1 MCIISS
7 EFTSQGKGKNLILLK
22 LHADFLRDLWLRG
35 AAKTHS
41 ALVAVQGFIQE
52 KFSIVVYPGKS
63 SVFQFRYLNL
73 ATQTN
78 LSISIYVSSIYV
90 LI

>member
-1 MCIISS
+1 MHNIKGVH
-7 EFTSQGKGKNLILLK
+7 EPKGKGKNLILLK

-52 KFSIVVYPGKS
+52 KFSTVVYPGKS
-63 SVFQFRYLNL
+63 CFQFKYLNL
-73 ATQTN
+73 TT
-78 LSISIYVSSIYV
+78 
-90 LI
+90 